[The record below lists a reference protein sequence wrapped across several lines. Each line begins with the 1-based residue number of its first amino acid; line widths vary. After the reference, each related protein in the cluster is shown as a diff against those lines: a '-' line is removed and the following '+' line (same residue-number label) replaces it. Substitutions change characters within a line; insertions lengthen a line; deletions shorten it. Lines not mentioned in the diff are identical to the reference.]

1 MKIVIAH
8 LRTGVCSNIVRFS
21 DPLPMGSQAGN
32 LSSSRDAYAS
42 KNGKRGFISNWTLIE
57 FTSTSDPSFT
67 TDESTFHLTFPLLN
81 IECQSNFVLKTDCLK
96 DKSFNKAWHRPD
108 PPPLGNARIL
118 YFVLLFLFIPVYWK
132 GFLKKL
138 HLKQSFGCLTFCVA
152 SPAGLISNKL
162 TFSLL
167 AEKWDWRQLTICH
180 SVGQPAKLLLL

>member
-1 MKIVIAH
+1 MSS
-8 LRTGVCSNIVRFS
+8 LQ
-21 DPLPMGSQAGN
+21 LPICPSQ
-32 LSSSRDAYAS
+32 LMSR
-42 KNGKRGFISNWTLIE
+42 RFIS
-57 FTSTSDPSFT
+57 
-67 TDESTFHLTFPLLN
+67 HLTFPLLN

-180 SVGQPAKLLLL
+180 SVGQPAKPAAAAVRELQRTKFTSRHS